1 MGLESSDMIISALFT
16 HYMHYILPYECK
28 KDKDGIDV
36 KIETE
41 YLRGIKKKYYDDA
54 NSDQSAS
61 SRNTY
66 SPSGNQVSNKSN
78 KEVLNDKELT
88 DTVVDLA
95 DFVNSDDFDFNFDLP
110 EYILSNERE
119 TSNVIET
126 TSISDTSNAL
136 PQKDLKSPDYKPVS
150 SSMSPAVRQTHT
162 SSTPSP
168 QNCSS
173 TSANGTISW
182 NGKTNVRNQLGILY
196 PLSAVAGCKL

>member
-1 MGLESSDMIISALFT
+1 MIVNALFT

-41 YLRGIKKKYYDDA
+41 YLRGIKKKCYDDT
-54 NSDQSAS
+54 NSDQSAT

-66 SPSGNQVSNKSN
+66 SPSNNQAADKSN
-78 KEVLNDKELT
+78 KEILNDKELT

-110 EYILSNERE
+110 EYILSSERE

-126 TSISDTSNAL
+126 TNASDLSNARA
-136 PQKDLKSPDYKPVS
+136 QKDLKSPDYKPVS
-150 SSMSPAVRQTHT
+150 SISPPVRQAST
-162 SSTPSP
+162 SSTPDP

-173 TSANGTISW
+173 TSSNGTVSW
-182 NGKTNVRNQLGILY
+182 NGKTNVNTFQGDIRNQLGSVSSV
-196 PLSAVAGCKL
+196 PVANTWKFD